1 MESIKSL
8 REYGHDCCARIDDA
22 IKELADNI
30 EDEVAERYV
39 ALPLDADGVPIR
51 VGDDMETLMV
61 GHEGNHSPV
70 EWVSLTADGWNVDG
84 EPPTSMR
91 HYQPPTVES
100 TLREFADVVRKERV
114 ELAPISEE
122 TIAEYAAK
130 LCLADG
136 KEQ

>member
-70 EWVSLTADGWNVDG
+70 EWVSLTADGWDVDG

-100 TLREFADVVRKERV
+100 TLREMLAEIGEGGVYAEDVL
-114 ELAPISEE
+114 LAK
-122 TIAEYAAK
+122 YAPK
-130 LCLADG
+130 LRLAGDG
-136 KEQ
+136 E